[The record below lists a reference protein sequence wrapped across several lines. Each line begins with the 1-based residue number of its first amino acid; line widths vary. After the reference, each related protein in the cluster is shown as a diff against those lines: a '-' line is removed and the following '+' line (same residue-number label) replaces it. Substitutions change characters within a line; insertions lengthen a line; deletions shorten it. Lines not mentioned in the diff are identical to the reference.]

1 MTQPPLPGGQEAHEG
16 MDLNRTLTSLL
27 GSLVIWGA
35 VAGVCLWFLD
45 YRSLFRGG
53 YELVTFR
60 HVQLG
65 LAAFSGWRAL
75 EALRE
80 LLVPPELD
88 SPVRRWTRWIPLT
101 WLSLPMCLAS
111 LLAMLY
117 FPEALAE
124 AGRSRPTSS
133 YKSHPLLPPFFIP
146 LAELTIG
153 SLGLVWIWSCTFGI
167 NRPVAA
173 PRRVMRKEERLR
185 DFLVTSQKV
194 RFAAAGMIAGAV
206 ALGATLLG
214 PVVRSAGPL
223 ASLSVTW
230 PASMWVLGGAG
241 IAAMLVSA
249 LWFFYRTRQGNDP
262 YLVVKWIDYLAIIAA
277 IAALLTVFALLPEAW
292 RRFLLSRL

>member
-1 MTQPPLPGGQEAHEG
+1 MTLPPLLGVQEAHEG

-133 YKSHPLLPPFFIP
+133 YKSHPLLPPFFMP
-146 LAELTIG
+146 LAQVNRVFLPLFKTRKVPITIVLVG
-153 SLGLVWIWSCTFGI
+153 YRLVIFFDTPLHLLKKSLF
-167 NRPVAA
+167 
-173 PRRVMRKEERLR
+173 
-185 DFLVTSQKV
+185 
-194 RFAAAGMIAGAV
+194 
-206 ALGATLLG
+206 
-214 PVVRSAGPL
+214 
-223 ASLSVTW
+223 
-230 PASMWVLGGAG
+230 
-241 IAAMLVSA
+241 
-249 LWFFYRTRQGNDP
+249 
-262 YLVVKWIDYLAIIAA
+262 
-277 IAALLTVFALLPEAW
+277 
-292 RRFLLSRL
+292 

>member
-1 MTQPPLPGGQEAHEG
+1 MIRRPP
-16 MDLNRTLTSLL
+16 RSTLFPYTTLFRST
-27 GSLVIWGA
+27 A
-35 VAGVCLWFLD
+35 D
-45 YRSLFRGG
+45 YWSLFRGG

-167 NRPVAA
+167 NRPRSRSEE
-173 PRRVMRKEERLR
+173 RRVGKEC
-185 DFLVTSQKV
+185 
-194 RFAAAGMIAGAV
+194 
-206 ALGATLLG
+206 
-214 PVVRSAGPL
+214 RSRW
-223 ASLSVTW
+223 S
-230 PASMWVLGGAG
+230 
-241 IAAMLVSA
+241 
-249 LWFFYRTRQGNDP
+249 P
-262 YLVVKWIDYLAIIAA
+262 YH
-277 IAALLTVFALLPEAW
+277 
-292 RRFLLSRL
+292 

>member
-1 MTQPPLPGGQEAHEG
+1 MLSIL
-16 MDLNRTLTSLL
+16 DLNRTLTSLL

-124 AGRSRPTSS
+124 AGRSRPT
-133 YKSHPLLPPFFIP
+133 
-146 LAELTIG
+146 
-153 SLGLVWIWSCTFGI
+153 
-167 NRPVAA
+167 
-173 PRRVMRKEERLR
+173 
-185 DFLVTSQKV
+185 
-194 RFAAAGMIAGAV
+194 RFTEC
-206 ALGATLLG
+206 LYL
-214 PVVRSAGPL
+214 
-223 ASLSVTW
+223 
-230 PASMWVLGGAG
+230 
-241 IAAMLVSA
+241 LVSA
-249 LWFFYRTRQGNDP
+249 CFLRAFFPFPFMRMGRISIG
-262 YLVVKWIDYLAIIAA
+262 IC
-277 IAALLTVFALLPEAW
+277 
-292 RRFLLSRL
+292 

>member
-1 MTQPPLPGGQEAHEG
+1 MLP
-16 MDLNRTLTSLL
+16 NRLRNFCIRIVPILTFIVAVSVFIHGVQLL
-27 GSLVIWGA
+27 IKR
-35 VAGVCLWFLD
+35 VCLWFLD

-133 YKSHPLLPPFFIP
+133 Y
-146 LAELTIG
+146 
-153 SLGLVWIWSCTFGI
+153 
-167 NRPVAA
+167 
-173 PRRVMRKEERLR
+173 
-185 DFLVTSQKV
+185 
-194 RFAAAGMIAGAV
+194 
-206 ALGATLLG
+206 
-214 PVVRSAGPL
+214 
-223 ASLSVTW
+223 
-230 PASMWVLGGAG
+230 
-241 IAAMLVSA
+241 
-249 LWFFYRTRQGNDP
+249 
-262 YLVVKWIDYLAIIAA
+262 
-277 IAALLTVFALLPEAW
+277 
-292 RRFLLSRL
+292 